1 MRIWGNGNPL
11 EKQKATAK
19 DAGSTP
25 AIFTNGG
32 RKQ

>member
-1 MRIWGNGNPL
+1 MRIWGNGSPL
-11 EKQKATAK
+11 EIYKVTAK